1 MSLVILSNEINEN
14 HDIIEPANKFRNY
27 LTNTMTIKKDSQVAV
42 NAVKIVKGGTF
53 RLPRNLMWY
62 SYFGPDFASDVNRY
76 MRCILTN
83 IRHNSA
89 SDTEVDVESMANH
102 LTKSFLYGFPYP
114 AFQNA
119 DTKVTVKYDADN
131 QFEGY
136 DYKLNYNGVLTN
148 QVPTEED
155 EWIRYPNSEVGSI
168 KMEKTG
174 GAGNFIDATT
184 TSRYNSLIH
193 TKPLSPY
200 SGVFE
205 VGINEKA
212 GWCFGLTTSGLGF
225 DQGEGNTLFE
235 QYNLGASMTVY
246 NGSADSAQT
255 TDMRKIF
262 REAFPLYTIFSRGSS
277 AGGPN
282 TYLCMNTLGFRS
294 GQNVSANV
302 FREVKYW
309 RHNAGIGNAQIQLN
323 GSGYDRIRIKYSGE
337 LIEVYIRDH
346 KAKWVTLVHPSVSSL
361 SGDVFKPVSSEC
373 WTLYPYAAL
382 TKSGIGPLQIHT
394 VDSLDVVGATPK
406 LINNIEADYNARLI
420 SNGQT
425 DLIRDLSS
433 LFDIVKFDLA
443 GGFNTNTFTSYMPTL
458 VMLPQDPIYTIQARG
473 GESLGFANA
482 QIVASWTRNN
492 GGKPNNLTYT
502 LSSAVVPKITNKSN
516 LFVRLDNFNAKS
528 HNGLVHRESKIIY
541 ALPRFSNS
549 GEETGALFFE
559 ANEKTYIDLENPN
572 DININE
578 FDISIVND
586 NETLAVLTG
595 KTVVVLY
602 FREKPK

>member
-27 LTNTMTIKKDSQVAV
+27 LTNTMTIKKNSQVAV

-62 SYFGPDFASDVNRY
+62 SYFGPDFASDQFRY

-89 SDTEVDVESMANH
+89 SDTEVDVESMAEH

-148 QVPTEED
+148 QVPTEES
-155 EWIRYPNSEVGSI
+155 EWLRYPDSAVGSI

-184 TSRYNSLIH
+184 TSKYNSLIH

-205 VGINEKA
+205 VGINDKA

-225 DQGEGNTLFE
+225 DQGGGNTLFE
-235 QYNLGASMTVY
+235 QFNKSIADFTYLGSNESRLGTNMR
-246 NGSADSAQT
+246 DIFT
-255 TDMRKIF
+255 T
-262 REAFPLYTIFSRGSS
+262 AFPLYSVFSRGEV
-277 AGGPN
+277 GGN
-282 TYLCMNTLGFRS
+282 VYLCMNTLGV
-294 GQNVSANV
+294 NNDIETNV

-309 RHNAGIGNAQIQLN
+309 RNNAGIGNTQIQLN
-323 GSGYDRIRIKYSGE
+323 GGGYDRLRIKYSGE
-337 LIEVYIRDH
+337 LIEVYIRDF
-346 KAKWVTLVHPSVSSL
+346 KGKWVTLVHPSVSSL

-373 WTLYPYAAL
+373 WTLYPYTAL
-382 TKSGIGPLQIHT
+382 TKTGIGPLQVHT
-394 VDSLDVVGATPK
+394 VDSLDGVDGIYPPK

-433 LFDIVKFDLA
+433 LFDITNFDLA

-492 GGKPNNLTYT
+492 GGKPNNLNYT

-549 GEETGALFFE
+549 GQETGALFFE
-559 ANEKTYIDLENPN
+559 ANEKTFIDLENPN